1 MSFLIKI
8 DFPFEMMMMIHGEN
22 ILISLFGTIKSVA
35 LMENWYIHTLLV
47 GIQHDAILM
56 AGKLAIIH
64 THTHTHFTLN
74 PAFSLLGIYP
84 KDRLSI
90 T

>member
-1 MSFLIKI
+1 
-8 DFPFEMMMMIHGEN
+8 MMVMIHREN

-56 AGKLAIIH
+56 AGKLAITNTQ